1 MIATVL
7 TPALLFALQVQAPV
21 PQRDVAKPGIIATNQ
36 RVTPAGVQTV
46 FEGRVGGVRFGDR
59 PDEIWVGVPSAV
71 WRLSWR
77 DNRVIGKAAFDGRPG
92 VHGVTVD
99 PVLGRVLVSTVG
111 RLPDA
116 VAQSRLPGGPPLAR
130 AKSFSQLF
138 FYDKTGTTAAAAP
151 NSSDSLVV
159 AAVSGQLGEFM
170 SGAPAVARRAG
181 ADGKR
186 LAVLP
191 LPANDQLVLL
201 DAESGKELS
210 RIETGVLP
218 IAAVI
223 NEAGTVAYVSVFGGP
238 KPKPGELASKQC
250 CDPLGEDVRV
260 DTRGIAQPGTIA
272 RVDLTT
278 GTITNS
284 IIVGR
289 HPSGLVWDE
298 KRNRLYA
305 ANGNSDAVSV
315 IDTRSNTLAGVID
328 IAPFRERKIG
338 YAPTS
343 VALSPDMNTLYVTL
357 GGLNAVGV
365 YDVTA
370 TMGLKYGVF
379 KGLIPTGWYPASIDV
394 SADGSTIAVG
404 TLLGV
409 GSGEGTTSGHP
420 GKKSGFVHAVRGSV
434 NVIPVPSDAEL
445 TAYTT
450 SVAQNNRLTLLSQ
463 PERSLAVRPTAPA
476 RAVPERPG
484 EASLINHV
492 VFIVKEN
499 RTYDQVLGD
508 IGKGASDPSLAIYG
522 RDVTP
527 NTHAL
532 AEQFV
537 LLDHFFASGGNSAD
551 GHHWIV
557 SANETDYPMW
567 PLYYGRS
574 YPSEGRDA
582 LAYSSGG
589 FLWEGAQA
597 KGKKVSVFGE
607 FAPPPKDLE
616 PAVRQKYLTEWRDRQ
631 PHDPAYFR
639 EWLKREY
646 NTTSPIPS
654 LDRALVREYPSWSQD
669 TPDVVKADVFTEHI
683 KEWEAKKA
691 MPNLVLVILPGD
703 HTEGTAAGRS
713 TPAAHQADNDL
724 ALGIM
729 VEGLTKSSFWK
740 DMAIFVV
747 EDDAQNGV
755 DHIDGHRTVALAVSP
770 YTKRGSIDSTFYS
783 QPSMVKTVELMLG
796 LPAMSMFDLVATD
809 MRASFIRP
817 NEKPDFTPYSAL
829 TPKQSLYETN
839 VKLGAITGPYAKE
852 RRNAALQSARMD
864 FSEPDEAPSDLL
876 NKILWHEAKGWGTKF
891 PGVKQSL
898 FSPYNIDIP
907 DEERREKEEK
917 EERAAKKSAPVGKAA
932 KVADRKEKN

>member
-7 TPALLFALQVQAPV
+7 TPALLFALQVQAPA
-21 PQRDVAKPGIIATNQ
+21 PQRDVAKPGVIATNQ

-46 FEGRVGGVRFGDR
+46 FNDRVGGVRFGER
-59 PDEIWVGVPSAV
+59 SDEIWIGAQSAV
-71 WRLSWR
+71 WRMSWR
-77 DNRVIGKAAFDGRPG
+77 DNRVVAKATFDGRPG

-138 FYDKTGTTAAAAP
+138 FYDRGGIVPAAAGGG
-151 NSSDSLVV
+151 DSVVV

-181 ADGKR
+181 ANGKR

-191 LPANDQLVLL
+191 LPANDQLAVL
-201 DAESGKELS
+201 DAETGKQLS
-210 RIETGVLP
+210 TIDMGVLP

-238 KPKPGELASKQC
+238 KPKPGELATKQC
-250 CDPLGEDVRV
+250 CDPLAEDVRV

-272 RVDLTT
+272 RIDLTT
-278 GTITNS
+278 GTITAN

-298 KRNRLYA
+298 KRNRLYV

-315 IDTRSNTLAGVID
+315 IDTRSNTLAGVIE

-338 YAPTS
+338 YAPTA
-343 VALSPDMNTLYVTL
+343 VALSPDFNRLYVTL

-365 YDVTA
+365 YDVSA

-379 KGLIPTGWYPASIDV
+379 KGLIPTGWYPASIDI
-394 SADGSTIAVG
+394 SGDGTMIAVG

-409 GSGEGTTSGHP
+409 GSGDGRTSGHP
-420 GKKSGFVHAVRGSV
+420 GKTAGFVHSVRGSV
-434 NVIPVPSDAEL
+434 NVIPVPTDAEL

-463 PERSLAVRPTAPA
+463 PDRALAVRATASP

-508 IGKGASDPSLAIYG
+508 IGKGASDSSLAMYG

-532 AEQFV
+532 AEQYV

-551 GHHWIV
+551 GHQWIV
-557 SANETDYPMW
+557 SANETEYPMW

-597 KGKKVSVFGE
+597 KGKKVTIFGE
-607 FAPPPKDLE
+607 YAPPPKDRE
-616 PAVRQKYLTEWRDRQ
+616 PAVRQKYLAEWRDRQ

-639 EWLKREY
+639 AMVGQEY
-646 NTTSPIPS
+646 NTISPIAS
-654 LDRALVREYPSWSQD
+654 LDRTLVREYPSWTQD
-669 TPDVVKADVFTEHI
+669 VPDVVKADIFTEHV
-683 KEWEAKKA
+683 KEWEGKKA
-691 MPNLVLVILPGD
+691 MPNLVMVILPSD
-703 HTEGTAAGRS
+703 HTDGTAAGRS
-713 TPAAHQADNDL
+713 TPASHQADNDL
-724 ALGIM
+724 ALGTM
-729 VEGLTKSSFWK
+729 VEALTKSSFWK

-755 DHIDGHRTVALAVSP
+755 DHIDGHRTVALAISP
-770 YTKRGSIDSTFYS
+770 YTRRGSIDSTFYS

-817 NEKPDFTPYSAL
+817 GEKPDFTPYSAL
-829 TPKQSLYETN
+829 VPKQSLYDVN

-852 RRNAALQSARMD
+852 RRAAAVASAKMD

-876 NKILWHEAKGWGTKF
+876 NKILWHEAKGWGTRY

-898 FSPYNIDIP
+898 FSPYSVDIP
-907 DEERREKEEK
+907 DEERRERVIDKEK
-917 EERAAKKSAPVGKAA
+917 ATERSAAKKA
-932 KVADRKEKN
+932 KN

>member
-1 MIATVL
+1 MITTAL
-7 TPALLFALQVQAPV
+7 TPALLFALQVQAPA
-21 PQRDVAKPGIIATNQ
+21 PQREVVKPGVIATNQ

-46 FEGRVGGVRFGDR
+46 FNDRVGGVRFGER
-59 PDEIWVGVPSAV
+59 SDEIWVGAQSAV
-71 WRLSWR
+71 WRMSWR
-77 DNRVIGKAAFDGRPG
+77 DNRVLAKATFDGRPG
-92 VHGVTVD
+92 VHGVTMD

-138 FYDKTGTTAAAAP
+138 FYDRSGTAPAAVGGG
-151 NSSDSLVV
+151 DSVVV
-159 AAVSGQLGEFM
+159 AAVSGRLGEFM

-191 LPANDQLVLL
+191 LPANDQLAVL
-201 DAESGKELS
+201 DAENGKQLS
-210 RIETGVLP
+210 VIEMGVLP

-238 KPKPGELASKQC
+238 KPKPGELATKQC
-250 CDPLGEDVRV
+250 CDPLAEDVRV

-272 RVDLTT
+272 RIDLTT
-278 GTITNS
+278 GTITTN

-298 KRNRLYA
+298 TRNRLYV

-315 IDTRSNTLAGVID
+315 IDTRSNTLAGVIE
-328 IAPFRERKIG
+328 IAPFRERKPG
-338 YAPTS
+338 YAPTA
-343 VALSPDMNTLYVTL
+343 VALSPDFNKLYVTL

-365 YDVTA
+365 YDVSA
-370 TMGLKYGVF
+370 TLGLKYGVF
-379 KGLIPTGWYPASIDV
+379 KGLIPTGWYPASIDI
-394 SADGSTIAVG
+394 SGDGTTIAVG

-409 GSGEGTTSGHP
+409 GSGDGRTSGHP
-420 GKKSGFVHAVRGSV
+420 GKTAGFVHAVRGSV
-434 NVIPVPSDAEL
+434 NVIPVPTDAEL

-463 PERSLAVRPTAPA
+463 PDRALAVRPTASA

-508 IGKGASDPSLAIYG
+508 IGKGASDSTLAMYG
-522 RDVTP
+522 RDITP

-532 AEQFV
+532 ADQYV

-551 GHHWIV
+551 GHQWLV
-557 SANETDYPMW
+557 SANETEYPMW

-607 FAPPPKDLE
+607 YAPPPKDRE
-616 PAVRQKYLTEWRDRQ
+616 VSVRQKYLAEWRDRQ

-639 EWLKREY
+639 ELVKKDY
-646 NTTSPIPS
+646 NTTSPIAS
-654 LDRALVREYPSWSQD
+654 LDRTLVREYPSWTQD
-669 TPDVVKADVFTEHI
+669 VPDVLKADIFTEHV

-691 MPNLVLVILPGD
+691 MPNLVMVILPSD
-703 HTEGTAAGRS
+703 HTDGTAAGRS
-713 TPAAHQADNDL
+713 TPASHQADNDL

-729 VEGLTKSSFWK
+729 VESLTKSSFWK

-770 YTKRGSIDSTFYS
+770 YTKRGSIDSTFYG
-783 QPSMVKTVELMLG
+783 QPSMVKTIELMLG
-796 LPAMSMFDLVATD
+796 LPAMSMFDLVAPD
-809 MRASFIRP
+809 MHASFIRP
-817 NEKPDFTPYSAL
+817 GEKPDFTTYSAIM
-829 TPKQSLYETN
+829 PKQSLFDVN

-864 FSEPDEAPSDLL
+864 FSAPDEAPSDLL
-876 NKILWHEAKGWGTKF
+876 NKILWHEAKGWGTKY

-898 FSPYNIDIP
+898 FSPFAIDIP
-907 DEERREKEEK
+907 DEDRREKLTEK
-917 EERAAKKSAPVGKAA
+917 EKAAEKSASKKA
-932 KVADRKEKN
+932 RK